1 MGENGGAARYEPGE
15 EGRSGS
21 LTIVWS
27 NRRCYFDRLSN
38 EWRYR
43 RFRGH
48 RLPDFLLIGCQK
60 GGTTSLFD
68 DLARHPDVA
77 ASRDKEVHYFDLN
90 YEKGANWYRSH
101 FPETPEGVA
110 GEASPY
116 YLFHPLVPERAK
128 KLLPDCRL
136 IALLRN
142 PVERA
147 WSHYQME
154 LRNGDESLS
163 FEEAI
168 ACEKERIE
176 PEEQKI
182 LLDPFYDSFNH
193 RHYSYIARGLYVVQ
207 LERWLRFFA
216 KDQILVMSSEQYFE
230 SPQTVYDRLTRFLN
244 IRPYRPGG
252 FASIN
257 RGAYSGL
264 EAATKRRLAAFYRP
278 YNERL
283 YRLLDEDLGWD

>member
-1 MGENGGAARYEPGE
+1 MDEKGAGVRYRAEQEGLTGGLQTG
-15 EGRSGS
+15 
-21 LTIVWS
+21 WS
-27 NRRCYFDRLSN
+27 HCRFYFDRLSN

-48 RLPDFLLIGCQK
+48 RLPDFLIIGSQK

-68 DLARHPDVA
+68 DLARHPDVV
-77 ASRDKEVHYFDLN
+77 ASKDKEVHYFDLN
-90 YEKGANWYRSH
+90 YEKGPNWYRSH
-101 FPETPEGVA
+101 FPKTSEGVA

-116 YLFHPLVPERAK
+116 YLFHPLVPERVK

-136 IALLRN
+136 IVLLRN

-154 LRNGDESLS
+154 RRNGDEPLS

-168 ACEKERIE
+168 AREKERLE
-176 PEEQKI
+176 GEELKMVD
-182 LLDPFYDSFNH
+182 DPWYDSFSH

-207 LERWLRFFA
+207 LERWLRYFS
-216 KDQILVMSSEQYFE
+216 KDQLLVSSSEHYFE
-230 SPQTVYDRLTRFLN
+230 NPQAIYDKLTRFLN
-244 IRPYRPGG
+244 IHSHDPGE

-257 RGAYSGL
+257 KGEYSGL
-264 EAATKRRLAAFYRP
+264 KAATSRRLAAFYRP

-283 YRLLDEDLGWD
+283 YRLLGEDMGWA

>member
-1 MGENGGAARYEPGE
+1 LEIA
-15 EGRSGS
+15 
-21 LTIVWS
+21 WS
-27 NRRCYFDRLSN
+27 NCRIYFDHLSN
-38 EWRYR
+38 DWRYR

-48 RLPDFLLIGCQK
+48 RLPDFLIIGCQK

-68 DLARHPDVA
+68 DLARHPDVV
-77 ASRDKEVHYFDLN
+77 ASKDKEVHYFDLN
-90 YEKGANWYRSH
+90 YEMGVNWYRSH
-101 FPETPEGVA
+101 FPKTREGVA

-116 YLFHPLVPERAK
+116 YLFHPLVPGRAK

-154 LRNGDESLS
+154 WRNGDEPLS

-168 ACEKERIE
+168 AREKERLE
-176 PEEQKI
+176 GEESKMVD
-182 LLDPFYDSFNH
+182 DPLYDSFKH
-193 RHYSYIARGLYVVQ
+193 RHYSYIARGLYVIQ
-207 LERWLRFFA
+207 LERWLRYFSR
-216 KDQILVMSSEQYFE
+216 DQLLVSSSEHYFDN
-230 SPQTVYDRLTRFLN
+230 SQAMYDKLTRFLN
-244 IRPYRPGG
+244 IGLHDPGE

-257 RGAYSGL
+257 KGEYSGL
-264 EAATKRRLAAFYRP
+264 NAATRRRLEAFYRP

-283 YRLLDEDLGWD
+283 YRLLGEDLGWA

>member
-1 MGENGGAARYEPGE
+1 MDENGVAVTYEAGE
-15 EGRSGS
+15 EGRLSR
-21 LTIVWS
+21 LRCVWA
-27 NRRCYFDRLSN
+27 NRRFYCSRLLN

-43 RFRGH
+43 RFH
-48 RLPDFLLIGCQK
+48 SYCLPDFLIIGCQK

-68 DLARHPDVA
+68 DLARHPDVV
-77 ASRDKEVHYFDLN
+77 ASKDKEVHYFDLN
-90 YEKGANWYRSH
+90 YDKGVNWYRSF
-101 FPETPEGVA
+101 FPKTREGIT

-154 LRNGDESLS
+154 ARNGDEPLS

-168 ACEKERIE
+168 AREKERIE
-176 PEEQKI
+176 PEERKI
-182 LLDPFYDSFNH
+182 LHNPFYDSFNH

-207 LERWLRFFA
+207 LERWLRFFSRE
-216 KDQILVMSSEQYFE
+216 QMLVMSSEQYFE
-230 SPQTVYDRLTRFLN
+230 SPQTVYDRLTHFLN
-244 IRPYRPGG
+244 TRPYDPGE

-257 RGAYSGL
+257 RGEYSGL
-264 EAATKRRLAAFYRP
+264 ESATRKRLAAFYRP

-283 YRLLDEDLGWD
+283 YRLLGEDMGWD